1 MYCSVCGNIIEKGK
15 GKYCSTECRNKAL
28 FNKSVGELTKDVI
41 INALSKS
48 NNINDAAFLLERS
61 RSTLTRA
68 IKRLCINPENYLIKT
83 KKSYNIDVVVKTL
96 LSNRNYTKTGKIFGV
111 SDNAIRKRLKLNNLP
126 TDLSDL
132 EKIYNERL
140 NI

>member
-1 MYCSVCGNIIEKGK
+1 
-15 GKYCSTECRNKAL
+15 
-28 FNKSVGELTKDVI
+28 VI

-48 NNINDAAFLLERS
+48 NNVSEAAFLLDRS
-61 RSTLTRA
+61 RNTLIRA
-68 IKRLCINPENYLIKT
+68 IKKLNIDPKNYLID

-132 EKIYNERL
+132 EQIYNERL